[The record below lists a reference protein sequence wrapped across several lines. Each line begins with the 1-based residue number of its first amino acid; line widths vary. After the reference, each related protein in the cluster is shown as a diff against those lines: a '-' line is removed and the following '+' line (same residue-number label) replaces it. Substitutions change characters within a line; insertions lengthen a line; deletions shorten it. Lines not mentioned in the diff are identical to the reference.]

1 MEKKLYEA
9 PEVKKVSLEITNS
22 VLNICFTSTLSDP
35 VDTCQV
41 DQCYLP

>member
-9 PEVKKVSLEITNS
+9 PEVKKVRLDITNA
-22 VLNICFTSTLSDP
+22 VLAVCFTSTLTDP
-35 VDTCQV
+35 GDTCKF